1 MNIYK
6 LTPRDSGSEVWSGS
20 DFKGA
25 LIVRAKESY
34 NALRLARLKYKT
46 TQMHMIESQETAYG
60 PWTGANTDFEYV
72 TDSKYSIDGAE
83 EILEEI
89 PLKEA

>member
-1 MNIYK
+1 MKIYK
-6 LTPRDSGSEVWSGS
+6 LTPRNPGSKVWEGS

-25 LIVRAKESY
+25 LIVRAKESD
-34 NALRLARLKYKT
+34 NALRQARLKYKT

-60 PWTGANTDFEYV
+60 PWTGANTDFDYV
-72 TDSKYSIDGAE
+72 TDSKYSIEGDE

-89 PLKEA
+89 IQKEV

>member
-1 MNIYK
+1 MKIYK
-6 LTPRDSGSEVWSGS
+6 LIPRNPGS
-20 DFKGA
+20 DVWEGSNFKGA
-25 LIVRAKESY
+25 LIVRAKESD
-34 NALRLARLKYKT
+34 NALRMARLKYKS

-72 TDSKYSIDGAE
+72 TDSKYSIEGDE

-89 PLKEA
+89 A

>member
-6 LTPRDSGSEVWSGS
+6 LKPRNPGS
-20 DFKGA
+20 DVWDGSNFKGS
-25 LIVRAKESY
+25 LIVRAKESD
-34 NALRLARLKYKT
+34 NALRMARLKYKR
-46 TQMHMIESQETAYG
+46 TQMHKIESQETAYG

-72 TDSKYSIDGAE
+72 TDSKYSIDGDE

-89 PLKEA
+89 S

>member
-1 MNIYK
+1 MKIYK
-6 LTPRDSGSEVWSGS
+6 LIPRDPGSNVWEGS
-20 DFKGA
+20 SFKGA
-25 LIVRAKESY
+25 LIVRAEEMD

-46 TQMHMIESQETAYG
+46 TQMHQIESISTAYG

-72 TDSKYSIDGAE
+72 TDSKYSIDGDE

-89 PLKEA
+89 S